1 MRDEITIP
9 YNTLSLISGAAL
21 IVSFIYELEIA
32 GLISAF
38 LLGYSLKTIS
48 AACMCKK
55 EDN

>member
-9 YNTLSLISGAAL
+9 YNTLSLVSGAGL
-21 IVSFIYELEIA
+21 IISFIYQFEIA

-48 AACMCKK
+48 AACSCKG
-55 EDN
+55 D